1 MEDRIN
7 QALSQI
13 ERDLQNIKSAREQ
26 VDSVVSSSE
35 QLKERVG
42 SFVSDVNTLSKQV
55 EGLIQSLAE
64 QGKSNIVDFE
74 KSLEDLKKA
83 CATVVSSFEKETT
96 VAASTIK
103 MEINNLHDEVERLE
117 EARSNLVVATNAI
130 KNLND
135 DVEKLTTELKESQ
148 SAQDNDLQ
156 AIKEQLTGFLTQLLD
171 TSKKADAIQHSIQ
184 DQNNTLN
191 QLLQSLNAANT
202 ALSGISPLIQTVQSS
217 LSNQIQ
223 NETNQI
229 SQSLNT
235 SIIESKQ
242 TLDHNI
248 NDGFEKQNSEL
259 RSIYSD
265 LDKDIAN
272 RFNKLDNDIKSEVQN
287 TLDIYQ
293 KNNEKL
299 EKKVN
304 FLQILLIVQVVISVV
319 IIVLMAIG

>member
-26 VDSVVSSSE
+26 VESVVSSSV

-42 SFVSDVNTLSKQV
+42 SFVSDVNALSKQV

-74 KSLEDLKKA
+74 KSLENLKKA

-117 EARSNLVVATNAI
+117 EARNNLVVVTNAI

-156 AIKEQLTGFLTQLLD
+156 AIKEQLTEFILQLVE
-171 TSKKADAIQHSIQ
+171 TNKKADVIQHSVQ

-191 QLLQSLNAANT
+191 QLLQSLSAANT

-235 SIIESKQ
+235 SIIDAKQ

-248 NDGFEKQNSEL
+248 NDVFEKQNSEL
-259 RSIYSD
+259 RSVYSD
-265 LDKDIAN
+265 LEKDIAN

-293 KNNEKL
+293 KNNIKL
-299 EKKVN
+299 EKKGKL
-304 FLQILLIVQVVISVV
+304 LQVLLIIQMIVSIVVLILF
-319 IIVLMAIG
+319 VLK